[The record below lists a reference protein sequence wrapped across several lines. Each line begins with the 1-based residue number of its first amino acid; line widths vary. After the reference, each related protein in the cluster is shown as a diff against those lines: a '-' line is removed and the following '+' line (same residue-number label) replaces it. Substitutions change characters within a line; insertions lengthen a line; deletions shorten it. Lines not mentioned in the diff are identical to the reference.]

1 MPVNV
6 CRLWIQ
12 NASHAAILA
21 ALVAAGASP
30 GLARAEPRFG
40 DSTWVAPSAAV
51 EGNPEAQGPRVRSRD
66 SERTWETI
74 IRAPFRVAFFPLRLV
89 ARGIEDLGPLAEK
102 IFPPGDLFRVTRPK
116 RGVRISPA
124 LFGATVTASQF
135 AGPGSKAKLSATYGL
150 SDARKVKLRTY
161 VGEGVSTIGFGL
173 DGIYDRRPN
182 RSFYGIGNSS
192 SSEKTHYMRRASL
205 ATLYA
210 FAGKNHL
217 RRLRVSA
224 GMSDMDAGPGYNG
237 SPRSVDVYSPADV
250 PYLTGHSRMWWYGT
264 SAEFGALDDSVAPS
278 LGFHF
283 KPDVRRY
290 TNTDGT
296 GLEYDLWR
304 IEARGYVPVFAKR
317 RVLAAKLVYE
327 GLDPRNGSGPIPFY
341 RLPETVDSDIFP
353 GYNSGR
359 FRDRRLALGQLEYR
373 WEIEEPISAFLVGS
387 LGEVAP
393 STGALSLR
401 AAHPALGGGLRAKLG
416 DYQAARV
423 EVARGHEGIVVQ
435 ADLSAEF

>member
-1 MPVNV
+1 MPVNAS
-6 CRLWIQ
+6 RLWIR
-12 NASHAAILA
+12 NALHAAILA
-21 ALVAAGASP
+21 ALATTGSWPDV
-30 GLARAEPRFG
+30 ARAEPRFG
-40 DSTWVAPSAAV
+40 DSTWVAPSAAI
-51 EGNPEAQGPRVRSRD
+51 EGGPETQGPRVRPRD
-66 SERTWETI
+66 SERAWETV
-74 IRAPFRVAFFPLRLV
+74 IRAPFRVAFLPLRLV
-89 ARGIEDLGPLAEK
+89 AGGIEKMGFLAEK
-102 IFPPGDLFRVTRPK
+102 IFPPGDILSVARPK
-116 RGVRISPA
+116 KGIRISPA
-124 LFGATVTASQF
+124 LLGATVTATEF
-135 AGPGSKAKLSATYGL
+135 AGPGSKAKLTGTYAIN
-150 SDARKVKLRTY
+150 DARKVKFKSY
-161 VGEGVSTIGFGL
+161 VGEGVSSIGMGL

-205 ATLYA
+205 GTLYA
-210 FAGKNHL
+210 FTGKNHL

-250 PYLTGHSRMWWYGT
+250 PYLTGHSRMWWYGA

-283 KPDVRRY
+283 KPDMRRY
-290 TNTDGT
+290 QSTDGS
-296 GLEYDLWR
+296 GLSYDFWR
-304 IEARGYVPVFAKR
+304 IEARGYAPVFAKR

-327 GLDPRNGSGPIPFY
+327 GVDPRNGSGPIPFY
-341 RLPETVDSDIFP
+341 RLPETVDSNVFP

-373 WEIEEPISAFLVGS
+373 WEIEEPISAFLLGS

-393 STGALSLR
+393 NTGALTLR

-416 DYQAARV
+416 DLQSARV
-423 EVARGHEGIVVQ
+423 EVARGHEGFVVQ